1 VRSALSGALRRER
14 HPECVAERVLIEHRP
29 TLRVAPS
36 RALHRCAQATL
47 IAPLV
52 SVPLLRA
59 ASPLSPWPTDAILA
73 SSPLF
78 P

>member
-1 VRSALSGALRRER
+1 MRSALSGALRCER

-29 TLRVAPS
+29 TLRVATS
-36 RALHRCAQATL
+36 RELHPCAQATL

-52 SVPLLRA
+52 SAPLLRA
-59 ASPLSPWPTDAILA
+59 VAPLPPWPTDAILA
-73 SSPLF
+73 SSSLF